1 MLLLGLQ
8 LGVKILVLS
17 KVTSE
22 SSNLSVS
29 RVQDIL
35 LGVKFGV
42 QISILLLSINQQT
55 LLIINLLSQSRDHID
70 VDLNSTLIII
80 LHPSFLISARP
91 GVWAGPVGG
100 ISLSIHPINVSNLLA
115 YYIVNYEVVRS
126 TINSMSGDWKTGKQE
141 MYFRWAA

>member
-35 LGVKFGV
+35 LGVKFGI

-55 LLIINLLSQSRDHID
+55 LLIIDLLSQSRDHID
-70 VDLNSTLIII
+70 VDLNSALIII
-80 LHPSFLISARP
+80 LHPSFLISH
-91 GVWAGPVGG
+91 PVEILFQGEEL
-100 ISLSIHPINVSNLLA
+100 IL
-115 YYIVNYEVVRS
+115 E
-126 TINSMSGDWKTGKQE
+126 
-141 MYFRWAA
+141 

>member
-55 LLIINLLSQSRDHID
+55 LLIIDLLSQSRDHID
-70 VDLNSTLIII
+70 VDLNSALIII
-80 LHPSFLISARP
+80 LHPSFLISN
-91 GVWAGPVGG
+91 PVE
-100 ISLSIHPINVSNLLA
+100 IL
-115 YYIVNYEVVRS
+115 
-126 TINSMSGDWKTGKQE
+126 
-141 MYFRWAA
+141 F